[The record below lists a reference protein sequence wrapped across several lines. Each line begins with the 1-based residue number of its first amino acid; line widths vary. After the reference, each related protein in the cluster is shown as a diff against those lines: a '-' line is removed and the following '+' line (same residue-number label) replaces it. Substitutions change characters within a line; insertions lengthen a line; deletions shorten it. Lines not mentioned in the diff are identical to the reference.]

1 MPSTCT
7 QPNRCRL
14 GYLTHV
20 RVLLNFAFRARSKLN
35 RVYVI
40 FFFFL
45 VEMLLNTPATCVVY
59 GIRLAVF
66 VYCVTWSFIAFFF
79 WHLSSGYSCSIC
91 SYTHTRTPYTR
102 TPHSHHTCTIRP
114 TTTHRYEDRV
124 LLEIT
129 GNLQGFVCDGRVAVP
144 LWHHAW
150 EATEIIKGTENST
163 WWGTRVAIPRNRTR
177 ARPLAHLRA
186 NQLSYRSSSRMAA
199 CWSET

>member
-1 MPSTCT
+1 MYYRPLQNFYSFLFACFKM
-7 QPNRCRL
+7 
-14 GYLTHV
+14 YLLFVMLLLTD
-20 RVLLNFAFRARSKLN
+20 VLFLPWYKTLL
-35 RVYVI
+35 
-40 FFFFL
+40 FFL
-45 VEMLLNTPATCVVY
+45 
-59 GIRLAVF
+59 I
-66 VYCVTWSFIAFFF
+66 SFF

-102 TPHSHHTCTIRP
+102 TPHSHHTCAIRP

-129 GNLQGFVCDGRVAVP
+129 GNLQGSVCDGRVAVL

-186 NQLSYRSSSRMAA
+186 NQLSYRSSS
-199 CWSET
+199 SNG